1 MDIKAGPDCYRI
13 MSFESTSNIR
23 RVLRNSICREPS
35 PKIATKISACLRQGR
50 MFFETAIQSPI
61 EIRPLLI
68 FHGVLGFSKAIILA
82 RHQRVHE
89 ASPISCGLSDTSCE
103 NVRIENIKLKIE
115 ENGIFQQANDVI
127 AMLEGVNYNQ
137 SFNPLF
143 LKIPFDSSMNIMG
156 KEIKIRDILARIPSL
171 GRYYK
176 TSFKEYPKNKMIILR
191 YMDDRDGLTHL
202 EITDPEIY
210 NDRVSLKRIV
220 QKWRLKYPILE
231 KWCLIKAFQAMGV
244 SYLMF
249 GNINKDDFD
258 EFSEEFL
265 VDRDGI
271 FETKSGAYNLSDKRI
286 DFRTILPPLTGGLTN
301 RGEHMSLAQ
310 KLMLTPLPDQRTR
323 FCLLPIAW
331 LERLFCPRIRSR

>member
-1 MDIKAGPDCYRI
+1 
-13 MSFESTSNIR
+13 
-23 RVLRNSICREPS
+23 
-35 PKIATKISACLRQGR
+35 

-68 FHGVLGFSKAIILA
+68 FHGVLRFSKAIILA

-89 ASPISCGLSDTSCE
+89 ALPKSCGLSDTSRE

-143 LKIPFDSSMNIMG
+143 HKIPFDSSRNIMG

-171 GRYYK
+171 VKYYK

-231 KWCLIKAFQAMGV
+231 KWC
-244 SYLMF
+244 
-249 GNINKDDFD
+249 
-258 EFSEEFL
+258 
-265 VDRDGI
+265 
-271 FETKSGAYNLSDKRI
+271 
-286 DFRTILPPLTGGLTN
+286 
-301 RGEHMSLAQ
+301 
-310 KLMLTPLPDQRTR
+310 
-323 FCLLPIAW
+323 
-331 LERLFCPRIRSR
+331 

>member
-1 MDIKAGPDCYRI
+1 
-13 MSFESTSNIR
+13 
-23 RVLRNSICREPS
+23 
-35 PKIATKISACLRQGR
+35 
-50 MFFETAIQSPI
+50 
-61 EIRPLLI
+61 
-68 FHGVLGFSKAIILA
+68 
-82 RHQRVHE
+82 
-89 ASPISCGLSDTSCE
+89 
-103 NVRIENIKLKIE
+103 
-115 ENGIFQQANDVI
+115 
-127 AMLEGVNYNQ
+127 
-137 SFNPLF
+137 
-143 LKIPFDSSMNIMG
+143 MNIMG

-286 DFRTILPPLTGGLTN
+286 DFRTILPPLT
-301 RGEHMSLAQ
+301 EA
-310 KLMLTPLPDQRTR
+310 
-323 FCLLPIAW
+323 
-331 LERLFCPRIRSR
+331 